1 MIVYVNNVLILLI
14 NVQNA
19 NLIMVF
25 RFFWKIINVFIDVK
39 MGFIHNPQI
48 IPVKHVLMDA
58 KLVLEALFMIV

>member
-1 MIVYVNNVLILLI
+1 
-14 NVQNA
+14 
-19 NLIMVF
+19 MVF